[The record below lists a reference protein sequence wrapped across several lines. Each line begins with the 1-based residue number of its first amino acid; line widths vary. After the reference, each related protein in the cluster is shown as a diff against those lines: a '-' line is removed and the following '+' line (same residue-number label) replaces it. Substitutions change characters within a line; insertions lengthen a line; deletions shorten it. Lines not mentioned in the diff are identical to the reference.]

1 MRVEQHTHKPVD
13 TKQSKSSTIAE
24 QIDSDARRFFRV
36 SIHLPV
42 AIRQQDSKVLISES
56 LDISEG
62 GVLVKNAGKHGL
74 KKGDTVKVHIEGILG
89 EDQEQMVLH
98 PMRII
103 RVEDK
108 TIALEFV

>member
-1 MRVEQHTHKPVD
+1 MRIEQDGQHKLRD
-13 TKQSKSSTIAE
+13 SEAKFKQLKG
-24 QIDSDARRFFRV
+24 DARRFFRV

-42 AIRQQDSKVLISES
+42 AIRQQNSDVLISES

-62 GVLVKNAGKHGL
+62 GILVKNAEGHGL
-74 KKGDTVKVHIEGILG
+74 QKGDTVKVHIEGILG

-98 PMRII
+98 PMRVL
-103 RVEDK
+103 RVEET

>member
-1 MRVEQHTHKPVD
+1 MRIEQDSHEKTSS
-13 TKQSKSSTIAE
+13 KQSKPELVS
-24 QIDSDARRFFRV
+24 QDARRFFRV

-42 AIRQQDSKVLISES
+42 AIRQQDSNVLISKS

-62 GVLVKNAGKHGL
+62 GVLVENTGKHEL

-98 PMRII
+98 PMRVI
-103 RVEDK
+103 RVEEE

>member
-1 MRVEQHTHKPVD
+1 MRIEQESH
-13 TKQSKSSTIAE
+13 QKSVSLKLDD
-24 QIDSDARRFFRV
+24 QSDARRFFRV

-42 AIRQQDSKVLISES
+42 AIRQQNSDVLISES

-62 GVLVKNAGKHGL
+62 GILVKNNQDTKL

-98 PMRII
+98 PMRVI
-103 RVEDK
+103 RVEEDK
-108 TIALEFV
+108 IALEFV